1 MNNIK
6 AGSNT
11 MSLAALVFGI
21 LSVLGS
27 LVVVPTPLFAG
38 LAITFSWLSRGDRKM
53 SNQALAGNIL
63 AVVAILISLF
73 VLGLLLVVCFL
84 AGRQGTYYVHR
95 FWQW

>member
-6 AGSNT
+6 ADSNT

-38 LAITFSWLSRGDRKM
+38 LAITFSWLSRGDKRM

-63 AVVAILISLF
+63 AVIAICISLI
-73 VLGLLLVVCFL
+73 VAAVLLLAL
-84 AGRQGTYYVHR
+84 AITGRQNFHFFQSFR
-95 FWQW
+95 L